1 MLIVAVTHSFA
12 AAADSSEFSYCTC
25 DDVGQRST
33 GFVRCGSKT
42 ESMFE
47 EEPGQ
52 SAVMILPLTGDLLQ
66 SKSLIRHSSVV
77 YIPILAYIILYIYS
91 TI

>member
-1 MLIVAVTHSFA
+1 MPVQVPWPEPGGQEREALLR
-12 AAADSSEFSYCTC
+12 

-66 SKSLIRHSSVV
+66 SKSLIRHSSIV
-77 YIPILAYIILYIYS
+77 YIPILVYILYYI
-91 TI
+91 